1 MELSNV
7 AAFQFAKTVNDKNK
21 GKTESTVYGTIVI
34 YGGEKYVKMDGSDY
48 LTPCDSTV
56 SANEGERVTV
66 LVKNHTATVNGNLS
80 SPAARTGDVE
90 DVKQQVLVIEQV
102 VADKANIKDLEAER
116 ARIGELVADN
126 AVIKGRVSA
135 SEADIGD
142 LKADNAKITGRL
154 DANEASIKK
163 LDAEKLTAKDAELKY
178 ATVEKLQATDAK
190 VGNLETDNVSVKGR
204 LDAAEGNIKNLN
216 AEKLNATN
224 ADLKYATIESLKATD
239 AKVGDLEADNVTINQ
254 HLSANDAD
262 IKSLRAEKLN
272 AKDADIKYANIDFSN
287 IGIAAMEKFYS
298 ESGLIKN
305 VVVGNQTITGELV
318 GVTIK
323 GDLIEG
329 NTLKAD
335 KLVIKGK
342 DGLYYKLNT
351 DGTGVTSEQT
361 DENSLNGTVIQA
373 KSITADKV
381 AVTDLVAFGA
391 DIGGNH
397 VGHDCIYSGAKTS
410 ALNTT
415 RGFYLGSDG
424 QVGFGDTNEYIQ
436 FYKGDDGAFH
446 LRISAGDIVFGKSK
460 QTIESAINNIDT
472 KINNVKSIIDTI
484 YTYQVGTNMTDTP
497 TGEWLSVMPNVP
509 QGQYLWTKETTLYS
523 DGTTSVGYIATRMG
537 VDGAGG
543 ATGPAG
549 PQGPQ
554 GEKGEKGDTGE
565 QGPQG
570 NQGIQGE
577 KGATGATGAQG
588 PQGDKGDTGAQ
599 GPQGNQGIAGTDGK
613 KIVVAPVSYNGLDYY
628 NGYDESSI
636 NYKITNR
643 IADNFAVSNSE
654 GINVGDIAL
663 CKCVTVDTLRTT
675 YMMLQITSIPS
686 STHIVGIPIGQ
697 TTGLNGATGAQ
708 GPQGEKGD
716 TGAQGPQGNQGVPGV
731 KGDTGAAGNGIAST
745 VIEYQAGSSSTAVPN
760 GTWSKTPVTTT
771 AANPYFW
778 TKTTINYTN
787 GAVSVSYNVGAT
799 PEGIEVGGRNLLP
812 GSHKN
817 PITYSYPGSD
827 YTDRW
832 SCVTTIPL
840 NGDTYTLSFW
850 AKSTVAGDM
859 IRVHFYNPTNIT
871 HVKGSQGQEGSQ
883 SDGLCDFV
891 LSTTLTKYWVTYTIP
906 KGGDSTRNII
916 IPRIGPY
923 VGVNGSGIITIQW
936 EKLEE
941 GNKATDWTPAPE
953 DVDAAVDAAN
963 NKANAANSTAGSALS
978 TANSANST
986 ANSASSK
993 ADAANSKADT
1003 ANNTANAANS
1013 KADTANSTAN
1023 AANSTA
1029 QKAQA
1034 TADMGLNKWLIQQY
1048 PTSANIRS
1056 AEDLIKSK
1064 LKAVGCYEFLDAN
1077 LNASYM
1083 GSILSDYYSAYCY
1096 TYCSFS
1102 ADTTVSTTFISDDD
1116 GALYLNGELVL
1127 LSTSCTSNAVTLNF
1141 KKGWNILEV
1150 VYHEVGGGDGFQF
1163 GTTISSNANC
1173 IRMDCYAD
1181 SYIGAKAL
1189 ELTTSGMAVDAKSV
1203 ADSADASIANWCYNN
1218 DRTYINGGKL
1228 YAGSVTAVQMAA
1240 NAITSEKIA
1249 SEAIS
1254 TDKLAANAVTAAK
1267 INVTDLFAQDIT
1279 ASGTIRGVTLV
1290 SADIIAKRIIATK
1303 EFSLS
1308 TSSADVE
1315 RVLYYDGKSVRVG
1328 KLSNAASAQNGAG
1341 FEFFPTTITAYGN
1354 LNMYSG
1360 DITTPGSIT
1369 ATKTITANGSI
1380 TAGTFYTPNW
1390 FRSRGQT
1397 GWFNETYGGGI
1408 WMSDSDWVRVYNG
1421 KSFSV
1426 DGFINCGYEY
1436 ISNKGSREWRF
1447 GSACGTGD
1455 QNWFGFYDTSSGYH
1469 GGIYGPDHI
1478 LRMNGEIQSM
1488 YPNAFR
1494 AIYGSYGFI
1503 MRNDGANFYFMPT
1516 NANDAY
1522 GGWNDNYSYVSLATG
1537 QWTLKDDKGHRLYP
1551 VLTATTD
1558 NYRITSLQRSNNN
1571 LRFNSPDGVA
1581 RYCTGTTSDI
1591 RLKKNIDDV
1600 EVKDAL
1606 SVINSIQL
1614 RSFDWKESGEH
1625 QRIGFVADELEQLD
1639 PKFAVGGGVTED
1651 GGIDTKVVDTFYLL
1665 GYVVKAMQE
1674 LSSEV
1679 KQLKKENE
1687 ELKRKLYS

>member
-1 MELSNV
+1 MLKIYDTNHNAIGHIVKYKDLKIESDVTTGDQALSFTYMARHHEICEEYYIETQDAEYVVKEKSVSTDGFLSFVAVLNLEELEAKPWSSFSITDSTIEDAAKLALAGSGWTVGKCTV
-7 AAFQFAKTVNDKNK
+7 AKKRNAGILQTNTLGVIQKLCTAFMCEVVYDTKKKTVSFYNQVGQDKGNFFLTGLNLKRLQRKGSTYDYYTRIIPIGQDGLTIESVNDGKNYLENYQYTNK
-21 GKTESTVYGTIVI
+21 VKAYIWKDESYTDAAALKEDAEAKLKDLSKPEVSYSADIIDMARQRAGYDDFSFSLGDTITLI
-34 YGGEKYVKMDGSDY
+34 DAATGIREKQRIIKLIQY
-48 LTPCDSTV
+48 PQ
-56 SANEGERVTV
+56 
-66 LVKNHTATVNGNLS
+66 NHTKDECEL
-80 SPAARTGDVE
+80 
-90 DVKQQVLVIEQV
+90 
-102 VADKANIKDLEAER
+102 AN
-116 ARIGELVADN
+116 
-126 AVIKGRVSA
+126 
-135 SEADIGD
+135 
-142 LKADNAKITGRL
+142 
-154 DANEASIKK
+154 K
-163 LDAEKLTAKDAELKY
+163 LPSFEETR
-178 ATVEKLQATDAK
+178 EKLQAAQEIINTVISDD
-190 VGNLETDNVSVKGR
+190 GRYTGTINVSDILHFNEGVSGSSAVGALQGQYNTLAGSLSELKISVGQIEANYIR
-204 LDAAEGNIKNLN
+204 AE
-216 AEKLNATN
+216 E
-224 ADLKYATIESLKATD
+224 ADIKYATIESLKA
-239 AKVGDLEADNVTINQ
+239 LEIETA
-254 HLSANDAD
+254 S
-262 IKSLRAEKLN
+262 IKSKYAKFESTVTDELAANKALINELDVKKLN
-272 AKDADIKYANIDFSN
+272 ATAADLKYANIDFSN
-287 IGIAAMEKFYS
+287 IGTAAMEKFYS

-305 VVVGNQTITGELV
+305 VVVGNQNITGELV

-397 VGHDCIYSGAKTS
+397 IGHDCIYSGAKTS

-497 TGEWLSVMPNVP
+497 TGEWLSAMPNVP

-543 ATGPAG
+543 AKGDTG
-549 PQGPQ
+549 PQGP
-554 GEKGEKGDTGE
+554 KGEKGDKGDTGSR
-565 QGPQG
+565 GPQG
-570 NQGIQGE
+570 NQGVPGEKGEIGPQGIQGPQGVKGD
-577 KGATGATGAQG
+577 KGATG
-588 PQGDKGDTGAQ
+588 P
-599 GPQGNQGIAGTDGK
+599 
-613 KIVVAPVSYNGLDYY
+613 
-628 NGYDESSI
+628 
-636 NYKITNR
+636 
-643 IADNFAVSNSE
+643 
-654 GINVGDIAL
+654 
-663 CKCVTVDTLRTT
+663 
-675 YMMLQITSIPS
+675 
-686 STHIVGIPIGQ
+686 
-697 TTGLNGATGAQ
+697 
-708 GPQGEKGD
+708 
-716 TGAQGPQGNQGVPGV
+716 QGPQGNQGVPGV
-731 KGDTGAAGNGIAST
+731 KGDKGDKGDTGAIGPIGPQGVKGDTGKQGIQGPQG
-745 VIEYQAGSSSTAVPN
+745 VKGD
-760 GTWSKTPVTTT
+760 K
-771 AANPYFW
+771 
-778 TKTTINYTN
+778 
-787 GAVSVSYNVGAT
+787 GAT
-799 PEGIEVGGRNLLP
+799 GATGPQGPQGNQGVP
-812 GSHKN
+812 GAK
-817 PITYSYPGSD
+817 
-827 YTDRW
+827 
-832 SCVTTIPL
+832 
-840 NGDTYTLSFW
+840 GDT
-850 AKSTVAGDM
+850 G
-859 IRVHFYNPTNIT
+859 PQGPQG
-871 HVKGSQGQEGSQ
+871 VKG
-883 SDGLCDFV
+883 DGLDVKDTRNTNESPIWYIQNYPRTTVNEFKQADV
-891 LSTTLTKYWVTYTIP
+891 LGISGEFFCILTTYVPW
-906 KGGDSTRNII
+906 GDSSGGYPKQTVKIANKELWR
-916 IPRIGPY
+916 
-923 VGVNGSGIITIQW
+923 VGIDDKSW
-936 EKLEE
+936 
-941 GNKATDWTPAPE
+941 GNWN
-953 DVDAAVDAAN
+953 DAYSLAN
-963 NKANAANSTAGSALS
+963 F
-978 TANSANST
+978 
-986 ANSASSK
+986 
-993 ADAANSKADT
+993 
-1003 ANNTANAANS
+1003 
-1013 KADTANSTAN
+1013 
-1023 AANSTA
+1023 
-1029 QKAQA
+1029 
-1034 TADMGLNKWLIQQY
+1034 ADMG
-1048 PTSANIRS
+1048 
-1056 AEDLIKSK
+1056 
-1064 LKAVGCYEFLDAN
+1064 
-1077 LNASYM
+1077 
-1083 GSILSDYYSAYCY
+1083 
-1096 TYCSFS
+1096 
-1102 ADTTVSTTFISDDD
+1102 
-1116 GALYLNGELVL
+1116 
-1127 LSTSCTSNAVTLNF
+1127 
-1141 KKGWNILEV
+1141 
-1150 VYHEVGGGDGFQF
+1150 
-1163 GTTISSNANC
+1163 
-1173 IRMDCYAD
+1173 
-1181 SYIGAKAL
+1181 
-1189 ELTTSGMAVDAKSV
+1189 
-1203 ADSADASIANWCYNN
+1203 IANWCYNN

-1228 YAGSVTAVQMAA
+1228 YAGTVTAVQIAA
-1240 NAITSEKIA
+1240 NAVTSEKIEA
-1249 SEAIS
+1249 GAIS

-1267 INVTDLFAQDIT
+1267 INVADLFAQDIT

-1328 KLSNAASAQNGAG
+1328 KLLNAASAQNGAG

-1380 TAGTFYTPNW
+1380 SAGTFYTSNW
-1390 FRSRGQT
+1390 FRSYGQT

-1408 WMSDSDWVRVYNG
+1408 WMCDSDWVRVYN
-1421 KSFSV
+1421 
-1426 DGFINCGYEY
+1426 
-1436 ISNKGSREWRF
+1436 NKGFAVNNNIYCGNGEYFNNKGNRDWQF

-1455 QNWFGFYDTSSGYH
+1455 QNWFGFYDSTSGYH

-1522 GGWNDNYSYVSLATG
+1522 GGWNDNYSYVNLATG
-1537 QWTLKDDKGHRLYP
+1537 QWTLKDDRGHRLYP
-1551 VLTATTD
+1551 VLTATTYD
-1558 NYRITSLQRSNNN
+1558 YRITSIQKSGNN
-1571 LRFNSPDGVA
+1571 LRFNSLDGVA

-1591 RLKKNIDDV
+1591 RLKKNIHDV

-1687 ELKRKLYS
+1687 KLKRKLYS